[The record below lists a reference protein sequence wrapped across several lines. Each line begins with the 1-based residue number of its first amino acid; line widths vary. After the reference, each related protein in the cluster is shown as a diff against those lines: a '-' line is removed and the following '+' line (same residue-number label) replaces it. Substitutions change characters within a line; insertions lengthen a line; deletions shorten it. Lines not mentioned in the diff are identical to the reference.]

1 MADQW
6 KAPNGRSVE
15 EQKVRPANPPVL
27 PAPRNADADPG
38 KGPGL
43 SPQLHTCWALVLG
56 EVDRTGRPF
65 SPGTTGWWET
75 QSVPAGDA
83 PGPVKTRRTRGR
95 MTPRGRK
102 RQGTRSSPGRKPTE
116 DGCQEAAEEVT
127 RRVHSLSGKKDG
139 LVPMFINTHSGLFTH
154 VGVFTLGARADSYYE
169 YLLKQWIQGG
179 KQDTR

>member
-116 DGCQEAAEEVT
+116 DGCQLARGNDRAGAGHRSPFQKGRGPHQAFLSGPQDAGPT
-127 RRVHSLSGKKDG
+127 RRL
-139 LVPMFINTHSGLFTH
+139 
-154 VGVFTLGARADSYYE
+154 R
-169 YLLKQWIQGG
+169 
-179 KQDTR
+179 RR